1 MPFGSYI
8 VHEIEAPTGYI
19 LSDESYPVTVCED
32 GEIIEITAENV
43 KIRGNVTLTK
53 IDEEYPDNKLSGTEF
68 TVYSDEK
75 CENKIGVL
83 TENEKG
89 VYILENL
96 EYGQYF
102 LKETV
107 APDGFIIDENIYPFS
122 IENDGETIEIS
133 NTEVGKGFINKPKK
147 GSVEIT
153 KTDVS
158 TGELIP
164 DCGIEILDKDGN
176 VVVQGRT
183 DENGVVT
190 FEKLRTGD
198 YFYHEFDAPDGYIL
212 DENSYPFTIK
222 EDGEIVKCQMT
233 NTKIPQQTTP
243 YTGDNG
249 SNLLA
254 WIMIGLSLA
263 IGSVLVIIR
272 RKKGGKNE
280 E

>member
-53 IDEEYPDNKLSGTEF
+53 IDEEYPDNKLSGAEF

-122 IENDGETIEIS
+122 IENDGE
-133 NTEVGKGFINKPKK
+133 
-147 GSVEIT
+147 
-153 KTDVS
+153 
-158 TGELIP
+158 
-164 DCGIEILDKDGN
+164 
-176 VVVQGRT
+176 
-183 DENGVVT
+183 
-190 FEKLRTGD
+190 
-198 YFYHEFDAPDGYIL
+198 
-212 DENSYPFTIK
+212 
-222 EDGEIVKCQMT
+222 
-233 NTKIPQQTTP
+233 KI
-243 YTGDNG
+243 
-249 SNLLA
+249 
-254 WIMIGLSLA
+254 
-263 IGSVLVIIR
+263 
-272 RKKGGKNE
+272 
-280 E
+280 